1 MRIILAIV
9 LALPLA
15 GCLGPMS
22 AEQIAAK
29 KAEWATKDDET
40 CRSYGAKPG
49 TDIYIQCRM
58 TQQQSRDA
66 ADNAA
71 AAAPVVVN
79 NSTAVPASDA
89 PRLRNCY
96 PVSMAGGVRTV
107 CN

>member
-1 MRIILAIV
+1 MRVILAFV

-15 GCLGPMS
+15 GCLGAMS
-22 AEQIAAK
+22 EEQIAAK
-29 KAEWATKDDET
+29 KAELAAKDDET
-40 CRSYGAKPG
+40 CKSYGARPG

-58 TQQQSRDA
+58 AQVQRRDA

-71 AAAPVVVN
+71 AAAPVIVN
-79 NSTAVPASDA
+79 NNTSVPASYA

>member
-1 MRIILAIV
+1 
-9 LALPLA
+9 
-15 GCLGPMS
+15 MS
-22 AEQIAAK
+22 PAEIAAK
-29 KAEWATKDDET
+29 KAELAAADDATCK
-40 CRSYGAKPG
+40 SYGAKPG
-49 TDIYIQCRM
+49 TDIYVQCRM

-71 AAAPVVVN
+71 AAAPVIVN
-79 NSTAVPASDA
+79 NNTSMPASDA